1 MGIIFLLLLFTK
13 HKLSY
18 LSLITTNKVPIYITN
33 IYSVPTMCQADI
45 LTFQERNKLWKV
57 IGFAQRAQKLVDPHS
72 KPSSSQS
79 KATNTFWLFLFWHL
93 KYFNLSAIFFFFLA
107 FPTFKKILL
116 ERKDSPIILFFSS
129 SIINN
134 LSSLKQYLSLLL
146 LMNVMKRPS
155 QWCFLHFC
163 WLLSRVGL

>member
-57 IGFAQRAQKLVDPHS
+57 TGFAWRAQKMADPHS

-93 KYFNLSAIFFFFLA
+93 KYFNLSAIFFFGISYFQKNS
-107 FPTFKKILL
+107 PWKKRQSNNSILL
-116 ERKDSPIILFFSS
+116 FI
-129 SIINN
+129 
-134 LSSLKQYLSLLL
+134 Y
-146 LMNVMKRPS
+146 
-155 QWCFLHFC
+155 
-163 WLLSRVGL
+163 